1 MSILV
6 DDVGS
11 FPLPASVDRHA
22 FNRARCLARQMM
34 AKGKA
39 IARDARVGLNFS
51 KVVVDSFKMK
61 LASGLDVV
69 NYPQHYDMHDQFA
82 EAIREATNLGT
93 YLVDEKKALIPEILV
108 LREAAKAI
116 CEETGK
122 RVRLRVC
129 ITGPMELYL
138 KEVGTTAYD
147 DVLLMFAETVR
158 RFAAN
163 SLLNSKYVK
172 TEVLSLDE
180 PSFGFQEVAANRDT
194 TSRVLERAFN
204 VKGVTRQIHLHS
216 PSRITDLLEI
226 DNIDV
231 LALECAA
238 TPKNMESVTKRM
250 LDESDKRIRVG
261 ISRTDIDGITA
272 EFHEKGRIALTP
284 DRLVEKM
291 EVMRSRFEVA
301 RKRFGDRLA
310 FVGPDCGLGGW
321 PSQKAAQLL
330 LNRTARAVKTSP

>member
-11 FPLPASVDRHA
+11 FPLPASVDRYA
-22 FNRARCLARQMM
+22 FNRARCLAYQTM
-34 AKGKA
+34 ARGKT
-39 IARDARVGLNFS
+39 IARDASVERNFC

-69 NYPQHYDMHDQFA
+69 NYPQHYDMHEQFA
-82 EAIREATNLGT
+82 EAIREATNQGT

-108 LREAAKAI
+108 LKEAAKTI
-116 CEETGK
+116 YEKTGK
-122 RVRLRVC
+122 RLRLRAC

-138 KEVGTTAYD
+138 KEVGTTVYE

-158 RFAAN
+158 RFATN
-163 SLLNSKYVK
+163 SLLNSKYIK

-194 TSRVLERAFN
+194 KSRVLERAFD
-204 VKGVTRQIHLHS
+204 VKGITRQIHLHS
-216 PSRITDLLEI
+216 PSRIIDLLEI
-226 DNIDV
+226 DNVDV
-231 LALECAA
+231 LALECAT
-238 TPKNMESVTKRM
+238 TPKNMEIVTRKM
-250 LDESDKRIRVG
+250 LDASDKRIRVG

-272 EFHEKGRIALTP
+272 ELREKGLIAPAP
-284 DRLVEKM
+284 DELVEKM
-291 EVMRSRFEVA
+291 ETIRSRFEVA
-301 RKRFGDRLA
+301 QKRFGDRLA

-321 PSQKAAQLL
+321 PSQKAARLL
-330 LNRTARAVKTSP
+330 LRRTARAVKTSS

>member
-11 FPLPASVDRHA
+11 FPLPASVDRYA
-22 FNRARCLARQMM
+22 FNRARCLACQTV

-39 IARDARVGLNFS
+39 IARDARVERNFS

-61 LASGLDVV
+61 LASGLEVV
-69 NYPQHYDMHDQFA
+69 NYPQHYDMHEQFA
-82 EAIREATNLGT
+82 EAIREATNQGT

-108 LREAAKAI
+108 LKEAAKTI
-116 CEETGK
+116 HEETGK
-122 RVRLRVC
+122 RVRLRAC

-138 KEVGTTAYD
+138 KEIGTTAYE

-158 RFAAN
+158 RFATN
-163 SLLNSKYVK
+163 SLLNLKYIK
-172 TEVLSLDE
+172 TEALSLDE

-194 TSRVLERAFN
+194 TSRVLERAFDI
-204 VKGVTRQIHLHS
+204 KGITRQIHLHS
-216 PSRITDLLEI
+216 PSRITDLLEV
-226 DNIDV
+226 DDIDV

-238 TPKNMESVTKRM
+238 TPKNMEIVTKKM

-272 EFHEKGRIALTP
+272 ELHEKDLTTPAP
-284 DRLVEKM
+284 DELVDKVETI
-291 EVMRSRFEVA
+291 RSRFEVA
-301 RKRFGDRLA
+301 QKRFGDRLA

-321 PSQKAAQLL
+321 SNQKVAQLL
-330 LNRTARAVKTSP
+330 LRRTVRAVKASS